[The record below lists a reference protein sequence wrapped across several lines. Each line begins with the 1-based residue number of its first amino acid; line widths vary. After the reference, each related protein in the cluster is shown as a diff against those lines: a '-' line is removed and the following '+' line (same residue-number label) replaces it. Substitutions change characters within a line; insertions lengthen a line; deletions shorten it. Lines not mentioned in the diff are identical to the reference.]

1 MQKQLP
7 RLRGSF
13 RSPSCPSCGAVVT
26 LGENYRSCQ
35 IPHGQTSPFVFG
47 NAVGSRY
54 STLTAHK
61 RRSPFS
67 SCLRI
72 VREAVAFS
80 SHVCLDLTWYAE
92 TRAMAGGLL
101 HCILDMLR
109 CNVESRAFRDVGGKS
124 VLCRRRVWRRLN
136 QDFHQCRYSSLTP
149 DADVHGR
156 SVIGFDVRGL
166 KFLAPRLNEWK
177 TPMRRV
183 ACSPVRVPFYPWSIV
198 HTP

>member
-1 MQKQLP
+1 MLYGTGQA
-7 RLRGSF
+7 RD
-13 RSPSCPSCGAVVT
+13 A
-26 LGENYRSCQ
+26 SCQ
-35 IPHGQTSPFVFG
+35 MNNKNARRPNRATQNKLPKAPRFLSIALLPIMWSSSHTWYKTIDRAKFPTLKLGGSLFVFG

-136 QDFHQCRYSSLTP
+136 QDFHQCRYSSSTP
-149 DADVHGR
+149 DADNMWR
-156 SVIGFDVRGL
+156 SRPECDWL
-166 KFLAPRLNEWK
+166 
-177 TPMRRV
+177 
-183 ACSPVRVPFYPWSIV
+183 
-198 HTP
+198 